1 MTTFPLSNRQ
11 RITNGLDAE
20 EGCLTAKEELLRA
33 RRKSLRKGVWFQALT
48 RAERGIIDLTLK
60 YVDRVRSKILNAV
73 LRKILRKLSY
83 AVDHFF
89 TWRLELIGRPIAEMQ
104 SRAAVALGLKS
115 AEKWSNDRPYIQLL
129 GLHQLGRHP

>member
-1 MTTFPLSNRQ
+1 MTTLALSNRQ
-11 RITNGLDAE
+11 GITNESDAE
-20 EGCLTAKEELLRA
+20 EGCLTAKEELSRA
-33 RRKSLRKGVWFQALT
+33 RRKSLRKGVWFQALS